1 MTAAL
6 STFAAAPVELSLRDR
21 RAILDRVLTTLKK
34 QFYRPDRLNADWDAA
49 VDRHRPLIES
59 QENTDAFE
67 QAMSDLLAE
76 LGASHLGFFHASA
89 RRASS
94 RAALSA
100 TYLADQ
106 TPFGSRWIFQ
116 DVHSGGAAAIAGIE
130 IGDILLTVDG
140 QDVIPP
146 THPVFPMGKV
156 TEIEIAG
163 KGDLRRI
170 VTVDVARPRGK
181 KLHFIEP
188 TLVQTRHLSDGVG
201 YLKIAMFPG
210 MVGVEVANEISRK
223 VEELGHIDSLII
235 DLRGNTGG
243 GIGALRVM
251 SILTPRKIPVG
262 FSLARSRV
270 PSNLDAEKKK
280 FRRFGQIPQSKK
292 ALWGLALRFAPAMLT
307 KKPIVLQTEGLGEK
321 AFQGRVCLLV
331 NRHTA
336 SAAEMIV
343 AFARE
348 NNLARII
355 GEKTAG
361 RLLSA
366 TSVKVGQGFRLALP
380 VGAYYT
386 WNGTV
391 LEGSPIEPDDAIG
404 FDWQRRRTGVDDQL
418 EYAIDN
424 IHAGGEEPVLASR
437 PYVGTN
443 PPQPTT

>member
-1 MTAAL
+1 
-6 STFAAAPVELSLRDR
+6 
-21 RAILDRVLTTLKK
+21 
-34 QFYRPDRLNADWDAA
+34 
-49 VDRHRPLIES
+49 
-59 QENTDAFE
+59 
-67 QAMSDLLAE
+67 
-76 LGASHLGFFHASA
+76 
-89 RRASS
+89 
-94 RAALSA
+94 
-100 TYLADQ
+100 
-106 TPFGSRWIFQ
+106 
-116 DVHSGGAAAIAGIE
+116 
-130 IGDILLTVDG
+130 
-140 QDVIPP
+140 
-146 THPVFPMGKV
+146 MGKA
-156 TEIEIAG
+156 TEIEIVC

-170 VTVDVARPRGK
+170 VTVDVASPRGK

-223 VEELGHIDSLII
+223 VEELGQIDSLII

-251 SILTPRKIPVG
+251 SLLTPRKVPVG
-262 FSLARSRV
+262 FSLAKSRV

-280 FRRFGQIPQSKK
+280 FRRFGQIPQSKR
-292 ALWGLALRFAPAMLT
+292 ALWRLALGFAPAMLT

-321 AFQGRVCLLV
+321 AFQGRVRLLV

-355 GEKTAG
+355 GQTTAG

-391 LEGSPIEPDDAIG
+391 LEGSPIEPDDVIG
-404 FDWQRRRTGVDDQL
+404 FDWRRRRTGMDDQL
-418 EYAIDN
+418 ESAIESIRIEN
-424 IHAGGEEPVLASR
+424 EQSC
-437 PYVGTN
+437 
-443 PPQPTT
+443 